1 MNIQQ
6 ALAAF
11 NNANQEIEAMRARV
25 AAYDKET
32 KDIKAVRQRL
42 SKTEQRMLQAFQAFQ
57 NGTVQSAHRT
67 VRRYKK
73 ESTIN
78 TVLQALQDQSTQSPP
93 WIHYKELAKQMNAS
107 GKRTARG
114 LEFDGARVSQAL
126 TLLKKEGQVHN
137 NGDGIWRYGKGD
149 RLVDQMPRGSR
160 LSIEEFV
167 EIFEE
172 AGVKIT

>member
-6 ALAAF
+6 ALDAF
-11 NNANQEIEAMRARV
+11 NNANQEIESLRARV

-73 ESTIN
+73 DSSIN
-78 TVLQALQDQSTQSPP
+78 TVLAAIQEQSG
-93 WIHYKELAKQMNAS
+93 WIHYKDLTVYLNAT
-107 GKRTARG
+107 GKRTANGNRWSD
-114 LEFDGARVSQAL
+114 ENVSACL
-126 TLLKKEGQVHN
+126 STLKKEGQVHN
-137 NGDGIWRYGKGD
+137 DGRGPGCGSGQWRYGKGD
-149 RLVDQMPRGSR
+149 RVYDQMPRGRGCST
-160 LSIEEFV
+160 EELAKLK
-167 EIFEE
+167 EKYNI
-172 AGVKIT
+172 A